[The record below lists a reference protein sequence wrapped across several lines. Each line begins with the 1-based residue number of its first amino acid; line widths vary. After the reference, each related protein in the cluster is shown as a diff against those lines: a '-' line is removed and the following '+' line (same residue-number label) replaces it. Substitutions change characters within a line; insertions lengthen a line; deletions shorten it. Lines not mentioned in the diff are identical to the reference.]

1 MRIAVVADP
10 HVALDVREAAA
21 WHNPYRLD
29 DAHERLAR
37 AWAHPLLADADV
49 VALLGDLAHFG
60 DEASMRCAVEIAGGN
75 ERPALLLS
83 GNHDVL
89 EPGVRLRDMVGA
101 HQASSAAVAALV
113 ASGMELELHDVVELT
128 ARDVQPFDVEVRTF
142 GEGASRLVL
151 THFPVGNGLE
161 PRCSEAGLL
170 YSAHLSQLAQLPF
183 EIDTRPTVALSGHLH
198 VRGVSV
204 EGPLLQLAFA
214 ALVEPPYEVAIVDID
229 PGPVVSYRCASV
241 IPPDG
246 HVDPTLDPA
255 QGRFAW
261 ADGAWS
267 RVA

>member
-1 MRIAVVADP
+1 MR
-10 HVALDVREAAA
+10 
-21 WHNPYRLD
+21 
-29 DAHERLAR
+29 
-37 AWAHPLLADADV
+37 
-49 VALLGDLAHFG
+49 
-60 DEASMRCAVEIAGGN
+60 
-75 ERPALLLS
+75 
-83 GNHDVL
+83 
-89 EPGVRLRDMVGA
+89 PG
-101 HQASSAAVAALV
+101 SCS
-113 ASGMELELHDVVELT
+113 
-128 ARDVQPFDVEVRTF
+128 RTF
-142 GEGASRLVL
+142 PSGTASNRAA
-151 THFPVGNGLE
+151 
-161 PRCSEAGLL
+161 PRPGSC